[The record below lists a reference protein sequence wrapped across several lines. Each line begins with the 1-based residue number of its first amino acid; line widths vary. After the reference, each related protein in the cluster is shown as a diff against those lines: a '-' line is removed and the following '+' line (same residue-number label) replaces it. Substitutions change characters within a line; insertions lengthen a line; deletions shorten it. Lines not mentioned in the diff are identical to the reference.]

1 MSAGKYNIEIEKKA
15 TYTRDFVL
23 YSTYISAG
31 NVGNVPID
39 LTGASVAAKIK
50 RRAGDATAL
59 ISFTAVVVDAENGV
73 FRLSLTAAQTAA
85 LAFDVGV
92 YDVLITFPSG
102 NVEKFIEGNVVL
114 GKTVT

>member
-15 TYTRDFVL
+15 TFTRDFTL

-31 NVGNVPID
+31 NAGNVKLD
-39 LTGASVAAKIK
+39 LTGATVAAKIK
-50 RRAGDATAL
+50 RKASDAAALATFSTA
-59 ISFTAVVVDAENGV
+59 VVDAEEGI
-73 FRLSLTAAQTAA
+73 FRISLSAAQTAA
-85 LAFDVGV
+85 LNFDVGV

-102 NVEKFIEGNVVL
+102 VVEKFIEGNVVL